1 MTDQP
6 LRYAVA
12 GLGRAGWMIHV
23 EQLRDRPDARIA
35 GVLEPVAD
43 RRDEAVAEFGCRA
56 YDSFEEMLADDG
68 VDVVVIATPSIHH
81 ADECIRAMRAGRHV
95 VIEKPMAMNL
105 TEADAMI
112 AAAKETRKELFINQ
126 SRRYRPMFTYFRQTI
141 SSGRIGEL
149 FHVRVFSAGT
159 FIRRL
164 DWQTLRSRGGG
175 LLNNAGSHMLDISM
189 QLVGSPIVKA
199 LGSMRHLASA
209 GDAEDHVKA
218 LLVAA
223 DGKTI
228 DLEISM
234 CEALGDARLPVWT
247 LCGTRGTLT
256 SDESTATVRWFDP
269 AEAPPIDAIDGAAPD
284 RKYGTTDKL
293 PWREVTEPA
302 EGPSPESLYENVY
315 NVLRRGGEKLVAPES
330 IREMIRVMAMIRE
343 GTDFPA

>member
-23 EQLRDRPDARIA
+23 EQLRPRPDARIV

-56 YDSFEEMLADDG
+56 YDTFDELIGDED
-68 VDVVVIATPSIHH
+68 VDVVVVATPSLNH
-81 ADECIRAMRAGRHV
+81 AAECIRAMRAGRHV
-95 VIEKPMAMNL
+95 VVEKPMAMNL
-105 TEADAMI
+105 AEADAMI
-112 AAAKETRKELFINQ
+112 AAAAETGRELFINQ
-126 SRRYRPMFTYFRQTI
+126 SRRYRPMFTYFRETI
-141 SSGRIGEL
+141 ESGRIGEL

-175 LLNNAGSHMLDISM
+175 LLNNTGSHMLDISM
-189 QLVGSPIVKA
+189 QLVGSPIVRA

-223 DGKTI
+223 GGATI

-234 CEALGDARLPVWT
+234 CEALGEARLPVWT
-247 LCGTRGTLT
+247 LCGTCGTLT
-256 SDESTATVRWFDP
+256 CDEQTATVRWFDP
-269 AEAPPIDAIDGAAPD
+269 AAAEAIEAIDGAAPD
-284 RKYGTTDKL
+284 RQYGTTDKL

-302 EGPSPESLYENVY
+302 EGTPPPSLYENVHD
-315 NVLRRGGEKLVAPES
+315 VLRHGGEKLVDPQS